1 MILNKIY
8 MILIILK
15 DCNIFCGK
23 ILQSTIILQL
33 KGSAI
38 GIVLAGAGLVSA
50 GTGLVTEDP
59 TGLAGFGETVPEGLT
74 AGFVPV
80 GCPLTDGNVG
90 IAPVVDCVLLALES
104 IGAVGV
110 GAAAGASSGTGTE
123 RRRT

>member
-8 MILIILK
+8 MILK

-38 GIVLAGAGLVSA
+38 GVVLAGAGLVST

-59 TGLAGFGETVPEGLT
+59 AGLAGFGETVPEGLT

-80 GCPLTDGNVG
+80 SCSVTDGNAG
-90 IAPVVDCVLLALES
+90 IAPVVDCELLAPES
-104 IGAVGV
+104 IGAFGV
-110 GAAAGASSGTGTE
+110 GGAAGASTGTGTE